1 MFPIATQCRVLEV
14 SASGF
19 HAWRQRPLSARARA
33 DAELTE
39 RIRAIHAASP
49 ATYGAPRVQVACKRV
64 ARLMRSAGWRGAS
77 RRRDV
82 RNHRTRAS
90 QRAGAGVRL

>member
-19 HAWRQRPLSARARA
+19 HAWRPRPLSARARA

-39 RIRAIHAASP
+39 RIRAIHAGSH
-49 ATYGAPRVQVACKRV
+49 ATYGAPRVHAELAPPPACR
-64 ARLMRSAGWRGAS
+64 W
-77 RRRDV
+77 
-82 RNHRTRAS
+82 RAS
-90 QRAGAGVRL
+90 VWPD

>member
-39 RIRAIHAASP
+39 RIRAIHTASH
-49 ATYGAPRVQVACKRV
+49 ATYGAPRVQAQL
-64 ARLMRSAGWRGAS
+64 AAAGAHRGAQARGTADAHGRLA
-77 RRRDV
+77 RRQP
-82 RNHRTRAS
+82 AS
-90 QRAGAGVRL
+90 